1 MKNLTR
7 AALLTSAL
15 LLSACGESEQ
25 HAHNAETATGEFKG
39 AGFHDGTH
47 GHPVGTQADID
58 ALNAEYHAAMPSE
71 KEEKVDND
79 SNAAT
84 FTGSGFH
91 DGTHGHPV
99 GTQADIDALNAEY
112 HEKMQAN

>member
-1 MKNLTR
+1 MKKLTC

-15 LLSACGESEQ
+15 ILSACQETEQ
-25 HAHNAETATGEFKG
+25 STHSAETAAGEFKG

-58 ALNAEYHAAMPSE
+58 ALNAEYHAAMTSK
-71 KEEKVDND
+71 KEEKAHNDNKT
-79 SNAAT
+79 AT